1 MSFVKLMS
9 IMQQTL
15 GTYLKKIRKSR
26 NLSLEEVSFSTK
38 IKIHYLEALEED
50 EHSVLPSRVQG
61 KGFLRLYADFLNLD
75 EKRVITAWEA
85 PDLLMPGEK
94 EVPSEDWESKQQ
106 TKISEQP
113 PKQSENFPLPQPPES
128 DLIHIEEDEETTVTE
143 EKYIHFDQK
152 TEHKDQL
159 SFEED
164 QSQQM
169 VTESKAIFIE
179 IGQILQENR
188 QSLHLTLE
196 EIEQYTNIRVHYLKA
211 LESGNLE
218 SLPSPVQG
226 RGMLSNYAK
235 FLNLNHEELL
245 LKFANGL
252 QLRRTEQLSP
262 EQRETKT
269 KQDKSPSSQITILA
283 KKYLSLDFI
292 LTIVLIIGVF
302 GIIIFAA
309 AQIASPALS
318 PETTSPPS
326 ISDVLLES
334 TEMTAETTPTPTLAL
349 TSLAVVPVEN
359 GTEET
364 GEETPIPEGDLPLQL
379 YVISRQRAFLRIT
392 ADDEIV
398 FDGRTIPGNAYEFS
412 AENQIELLTGNAGAL
427 EVYFNQESLGSLGSD
442 SEVVSLLFTLD
453 QGFVTP
459 TPRVSPTP
467 TNTQVPT
474 ATITPTPTPTQ
485 TIVVPTPTVTPFI
498 P

>member
-1 MSFVKLMS
+1 M
-9 IMQQTL
+9 
-15 GTYLKKIRKSR
+15 
-26 NLSLEEVSFSTK
+26 
-38 IKIHYLEALEED
+38 
-50 EHSVLPSRVQG
+50 
-61 KGFLRLYADFLNLD
+61 
-75 EKRVITAWEA
+75 
-85 PDLLMPGEK
+85 
-94 EVPSEDWESKQQ
+94 
-106 TKISEQP
+106 
-113 PKQSENFPLPQPPES
+113 
-128 DLIHIEEDEETTVTE
+128 
-143 EKYIHFDQK
+143 
-152 TEHKDQL
+152 
-159 SFEED
+159 
-164 QSQQM
+164 
-169 VTESKAIFIE
+169 
-179 IGQILQENR
+179 
-188 QSLHLTLE
+188 
-196 EIEQYTNIRVHYLKA
+196 
-211 LESGNLE
+211 
-218 SLPSPVQG
+218 
-226 RGMLSNYAK
+226 
-235 FLNLNHEELL
+235 L

-269 KQDKSPSSQITILA
+269 KPDKSPSSQVTIIA

-318 PETTSPPS
+318 PETTAPPS

-334 TEMTAETTPTPTLAL
+334 TEMTAESTPTPTLIL
-349 TSLAVVPVEN
+349 TSLAAIPVEE

-392 ADDEIV
+392 ADEEIV

-427 EVYFNQESLGSLGSD
+427 EVYFNQESLGNLGSD

-467 TNTQVPT
+467 TNTQAPT
-474 ATITPTPTPTQ
+474 ATTTPTPTPTQ